1 MRRAPKIALIAV
13 ALLIVCGVVA
23 SLSVASAHDTEGEVA
38 SRDALITTQEDL
50 LNTYRCLFCN

>member
-50 LNTYRCLFCN
+50 LNT